1 MPKSQSRSTIQKII
15 RTGWVVVR
23 NRRTVPPLQMS
34 PRPMVPSIIL
44 VNPWWFRF
52 RSMVVVDSMIS
63 GMMAF
68 LVKRTVIVVVVVVV
82 IVAVVASS
90 SSYNVVVVRNIVPLY
105 VEADHV
111 VNDDC
116 NHHDS
121 DDDDDDDDD
130 DTDASYRR

>member
-52 RSMVVVDSMIS
+52 RSMVVVDSIMS

-68 LVKRTVIVVVVVVV
+68 LVKMTVIVVVVIVVEV
-82 IVAVVASS
+82 GGGDT
-90 SSYNVVVVRNIVPLY
+90 VVVV
-105 VEADHV
+105 V
-111 VNDDC
+111 VLAVVVVVVAMDDVGIG
-116 NHHDS
+116 S
-121 DDDDDDDDD
+121 
-130 DTDASYRR
+130 

>member
-82 IVAVVASS
+82 IVAVVSS

-121 DDDDDDDDD
+121 DDDDTD

>member
-52 RSMVVVDSMIS
+52 RSMVVVDSIMS
-63 GMMAF
+63 GMMVF
-68 LVKRTVIVVVVVVV
+68 LVKMTVIVVVVVVV
-82 IVAVVASS
+82 IVAVVS

-105 VEADHV
+105 VEAGHV
-111 VNDDC
+111 VNDDS
-116 NHHDS
+116 NES
-121 DDDDDDDDD
+121 WWW
-130 DTDASYRR
+130 